1 MIRPF
6 MSALVGLLLTTAP
19 ASAWNLRGHMVVAAI
34 AWDQLTPAA
43 KARASELLR
52 LNPNYDTWVSAS
64 GVTTANR
71 DRAAFTRAAGWPDDI
86 KREAGYA
93 NDGEDPSVPTSLM
106 NMGYNDKYQ
115 HRYWHY
121 IDLPFSTDGTPLI
134 QSKAP
139 NAETQITFFRST
151 LSSPMASDELKS
163 YDLVWLLHLVGDV
176 HQPLHA
182 TSRFSAASPE
192 GDRGGN
198 EVLLCRRPCRN
209 ELHAFWDGA
218 LGTGTS
224 ITAAMTAARRIPEAD
239 EGAGSNQ
246 DVHAWIEESFE
257 TAKTSVYRSPVGP
270 GNGPYT
276 LTAKY
281 KTSAKRIASERAA
294 LAGARLARL
303 LNENLQ

>member
-1 MIRPF
+1 
-6 MSALVGLLLTTAP
+6 MSAAVGLLLATAP

-52 LNPNYDTWVSAS
+52 LNPDYGTWISAR
-64 GVTTANR
+64 GVTAANR
-71 DRAAFTRAAGWPDDI
+71 ERAAFTRAAGWPDDI
-86 KREAGYA
+86 KREAGYT

-106 NMGYNDKYQ
+106 NVGYADKYQ

-121 IDLPFSTDGTPLI
+121 IDLPFSPDGTPLI
-134 QSKAP
+134 QPKAP

-151 LSSPMASDELKS
+151 LSSPTVSDELKS

-198 EVLLCRRPCRN
+198 AVLLCQAPCRN

-218 LGTGTS
+218 LGSGTS
-224 ITAAMTAARRIPEAD
+224 VTAAMTAARRIPRAD
-239 EGAGSNQ
+239 ASAGSDR

-257 TAKTSVYRSPVGP
+257 TAKTSVYRRPVGS

-276 LTAKY
+276 LTNNY
-281 KTSAKRIASERAA
+281 KTSAKRIASKRAA

-303 LNENLQ
+303 LNETLQ